1 MNFVKNTSSILALIF
16 FGLLGCKNANKVDD
30 IKSIRSTI
38 GLKAVQE
45 KLITAFGA
53 DKLVYSVTIMAKDH
67 MNDEFMYADISFLE
81 KGVDMSQDLI
91 ILPEEKIN
99 SAKSKT
105 IQNPLV
111 LKNKQGAVALRDLKF
126 EEIEEKVKQGE
137 ALIPADYE
145 DFHLYRWVYNIDND
159 KNITA
164 DFTLE
169 AARKGEK
176 SETKG
181 RMEISN
187 YYEMNFKM
195 DENGVVRIAD

>member
-1 MNFVKNTSSILALIF
+1 MNFVKTTSCFLALALV
-16 FGLLGCKNANKVDD
+16 GLLGCKNANKVDD
-30 IKSIRSTI
+30 DKNIKTVAGLNSI
-38 GLKAVQE
+38 KE
-45 KLITAFGA
+45 KIVSAFGA
-53 DKLVYSVTIMAKDH
+53 DKMVYSATIMAKDH
-67 MNDEFMYADISFLE
+67 MNNEFMYAGISFLE

-91 ILPEEKIN
+91 ILPEERIN
-99 SAKSKT
+99 PAKSKT

-111 LKNKQGAVALRDLKF
+111 LKNKQGAVALKDLKF
-126 EEIEEKVKQGE
+126 EEIEAKVKQGE